1 MPLGGFEFRR
11 LRRAPGAELEVGELR
26 CCDG

>member
-1 MPLGGFEFRR
+1 MPLGGLELRG
-11 LRRAPGAELEVGELR
+11 LRRAPGAKLEVGELR